1 MRIQIRW
8 IRSLAAA
15 VMVVLTTVFSL
26 PAGAADAVKFKLDF
40 SPVGYHAMFYSG
52 VSRGVYEAHGLNV
65 DIIPGTGSY
74 AAVMDVAAGKIDF
87 AFADSSTLAL
97 AALQAGVKDV
107 KIIGM
112 VLEVTPYSILYLR
125 NHGISKPPDLAGK
138 TMANF
143 QGSGVGRLFRSFARI
158 NGVDTAN
165 VKEIISAPPTYLN
178 PLVVGQAD
186 FSPSTVNQTVNLR
199 EPARQAGND
208 LAEFRFIDYGM
219 NIYGAAL
226 LTNAQTL
233 AQRPDLAKRFVRATL
248 ESVQWAAK
256 NPEAAVD
263 ELVKSNPQLK
273 KDRALAELRSIL
285 SVSVP
290 RGTTAADA
298 LQLGWTDAGKMARTV
313 DLVRE
318 SFGLTQQV
326 DAATLYTNEYA
337 ARP

>member
-1 MRIQIRW
+1 VIAMLVAMTAMPGRP
-8 IRSLAAA
+8 A
-15 VMVVLTTVFSL
+15 VAL
-26 PAGAADAVKFKLDF
+26 DAVKFKLDF

-52 VSRGVYEAHGLNV
+52 VSRGVYETHGLDV

-87 AFADSSTLAL
+87 AFADSATLAL

-107 KIIGM
+107 RIVGM

-125 NHGISKPPDLAGK
+125 NHGIAKPADLAGK

-143 QGSGVGRLFRSFARI
+143 QGSGVGRLFRSFGRI
-158 NGVDTAN
+158 NGVDTAH

-219 NIYGAAL
+219 NMYGAAL
-226 LTNAQTL
+226 IANTQAL
-233 AQRPDLAKRFVRATL
+233 APRTDLARRFVRATL
-248 ESVQWAAK
+248 ESVQWTARH
-256 NPEAAVD
+256 PEAAID
-263 ELVKSNPQLK
+263 ELLKTNPQLK
-273 KDRALAELRSIL
+273 KDRALAELRAIL
-285 SVSVP
+285 SVSIP
-290 RGTTAADA
+290 RGATATDP
-298 LQLGWTDAGKMARTV
+298 LQLGWTDAGKMARTAE
-313 DLVRE
+313 LVRE

-326 DAATLYTNEYA
+326 DVATLYTNEYA

>member
-1 MRIQIRW
+1 MRTQIRW
-8 IRSLAAA
+8 IRLAVVVVALAA
-15 VMVVLTTVFSL
+15 LFGG

-52 VSRGVYEAHGLNV
+52 VSRGVYARHGLSV

-74 AAVMDVAAGKIDF
+74 AGVMDVAAGKIDF
-87 AFADSSTLAL
+87 AFADSATLAL

-125 NHGISKPPDLAGK
+125 NHGIAKPPDLAGK

-158 NGVDTAN
+158 NGVDASG
-165 VKEIISAPPTYLN
+165 VKEILSAPPTYLN

-186 FSPSTVNQTVNLR
+186 FAPSTVNQTVNLR

-208 LAEFRFIDYGM
+208 LAEFRFVDHGM
-219 NIYGAAL
+219 NIHGAAL
-226 LTNAQTL
+226 IANVQML
-233 AQRPDLAKRFVRATL
+233 AQRKDLAKRFVQATL
-248 ESVQWAAK
+248 ESVQWTAR

-263 ELVKSNPQLK
+263 ELLKSNPQLK

-290 RGTTAADA
+290 RGTTAGDPQ
-298 LQLGWTDAGKMARTV
+298 QLGWTDAGTMVRTV

-318 SFGLTQQV
+318 SFGLSQQV
-326 DAATLYTNEYA
+326 DPAALYTNEFVT
-337 ARP
+337 RP